1 MRASRRLR
9 REPGS
14 PPGRRRGGVE
24 SPRYPVGDRSEL
36 ASRRK
41 CHAESCEPSRNCTR
55 IGRDQD
61 RHRWPARVE
70 RIPSGPAGGNV
81 CTNRP
86 DTKLQS
92 ACPVTPTSVLAIRE
106 ASIQITDHF
115 HREASSASAHA
126 GVHCGT
132 IGAER
137 LVLLVQGAKMVQSEL
152 PSGTSLCRLPPG
164 PARSLR
170 SVPGEP
176 RPHDPPGRRECW
188 ACSGGD
194 SLATGRRPGSGDV
207 RFDTGVRA
215 MVEPGRLGL
224 CDTCPLGV
232 QLPRHG
238 SAARRVDHGHGRA
251 AAPARLEPGHR
262 DSTTA
267 SGPVIAT
274 RRLNDPVN
282 GVIHTRQN
290 GPPKRSREQSR
301 RALVLDNSRM
311 DR

>member
-1 MRASRRLR
+1 MAARSARIRFSSPTKAYPFGKAPERLGR
-9 REPGS
+9 CTHFGTVRPGGNS
-14 PPGRRRGGVE
+14 I
-24 SPRYPVGDRSEL
+24 L
-36 ASRRK
+36 AAKTRQRRK
-41 CHAESCEPSRNCTR
+41 GLS
-55 IGRDQD
+55 
-61 RHRWPARVE
+61 AR
-70 RIPSGPAGGNV
+70 
-81 CTNRP
+81 
-86 DTKLQS
+86 Q
-92 ACPVTPTSVLAIRE
+92 
-106 ASIQITDHF
+106 
-115 HREASSASAHA
+115 ASSASAHA

-170 SVPGEP
+170 AVPGEP

-207 RFDTGVRA
+207 RFDTGVRG

-224 CDTCPLGV
+224 CDACPLGV

-238 SAARRVDHGHGRA
+238 SAARRVDHAHGRA
-251 AAPARLEPGHR
+251 AEPARLEPGHR

-290 GPPKRSREQSR
+290 SPPQAQS
-301 RALVLDNSRM
+301 
-311 DR
+311 